1 MTALY
6 RKLLDRAQAEIEE
19 IDPTAAIALLALNDV
34 LFVDVRDSAE
44 LHLSGFIPG
53 SLHAERGM
61 LEFYIDPS
69 SPFHKPP
76 LASGKRLI
84 FYCAGGWR
92 SALSAETARQM
103 GLTRVAHVRGG
114 LGAWVQAGG
123 PVARVLRPGGAVG
136 AVGAVGARGDEGV
149 EAGQRSA

>member
-6 RKLLDRAQAEIEE
+6 RQLLDRAHAEIEE
-19 IDPTAAIALLALNDV
+19 IDPADAVALLASSASNDV

-123 PVARVLRPGGAVG
+123 PVERFLH
-136 AVGAVGARGDEGV
+136 AVGAVGARSDEGAP
-149 EAGQRSA
+149 AGQRTA